1 MKMAN
6 ATATDGSAE
15 RLANTGSPATYKIYV
30 ERIECIG
37 GGARL
42 DRWRVT
48 HADVEIVAMSLEPF
62 CDGCRALAE
71 LGVTGRVEMWHAG
84 ATFPSLRGDIERC
97 AKLSVVES
105 AKTGPRFGC
114 WRPFDAQL
122 RTEIAIADS
131 AVSAG
136 A

>member
-1 MKMAN
+1 MAN
-6 ATATDGSAE
+6 ATATDASAE
-15 RLANTGSPATYKIYV
+15 RLTNTGSPATFKIYV
-30 ERIECIG
+30 ERIG

-42 DRWRVT
+42 DRWRVS
-48 HADVEIVAMSLEPF
+48 HADLEIVASTLEPF

-97 AKLSVVES
+97 AKLTVVES
-105 AKTGPRFGC
+105 AKVGPRFGC
-114 WRPFDAQL
+114 WRPFDPQPRA
-122 RTEIAIADS
+122 EIAIADS

-136 A
+136 P